1 MLPHRSATRRTRLWT
16 TGFVHRSAKAG
27 GAGGTTVRTI
37 LDMITDL
44 ATGSP
49 SCTLRWTLVD
59 RTPGPGGPGAAARVP
74 PTVAVDV
81 AVDAPPGTPLRALR
95 GVLLQQ
101 VGRPPDA
108 PLLVDGREVDG
119 AVVGRPPLLHGAVL
133 TVGGPAPPRPP
144 ARPPAPLELHVTAGP
159 DAGTRFPLAE
169 GATRAGR
176 GATTTLRIAD
186 PETSREHVEITR
198 VGHRV
203 TVRDVGSRNGTLL
216 GGRPLDTVSR
226 PWPVGAELRLG
237 GSTLMLRAAPA
248 GVADGVPAA
257 TQPDSAGRL
266 LVNPTPRLREPLP
279 TARVVVPAEPAEATA
294 TRPSWIPA
302 LLPLLVSVPLA
313 WWLRQPS
320 ILAFAALAPLM
331 AAGQY
336 LADRRARRTD
346 RAVALARHAE
356 EIAQVT
362 VQLRDT
368 LALQAQRLREDQP
381 DLATVSTVSS
391 APLTRLWERRR
402 ADEDVLVLRLGTGEA
417 PAAVLVSGGD
427 PPVPPVL
434 HEVPVAVDLRRARV
448 TGVAGPRRAALG
460 LVRALVGQ
468 AATWHSPHDLRIVV
482 RTAST
487 DAAPDWAWTAWLPH
501 ADSTLPPAPTAGQ
514 RPPPADDVPDDGGR
528 PRTLLVLDGADR
540 LRRDPQ
546 VAAVLADG
554 AARGV
559 YALCLADVPARLPA
573 ECGATVEL
581 DGDTARLAL
590 RDRPSRRLRPDLAA
604 PGWAERLARDLARL
618 QDATP
623 AGGDATLPAQVRLV
637 DLLAAGTLPGD
648 ALAPARVL
656 DLWRRHRVTRAPATT
671 TVAGRTAAGP
681 WWLDLRRDGPHALV
695 AGTTGAGKSELL
707 TSLVAGLAVAHP
719 PDRLA
724 LLLVDYKGG
733 TAFGRLG
740 DLPHTVG
747 VLTDLD
753 AALARRALASLQ
765 AELRRREALLRAAG
779 VPDAEA
785 HEAARPAG
793 VPALARLVI
802 VVDEFRVLAEELP
815 ELLHGLV
822 RVAAVGRSLA
832 VHLVLATQRPAGA
845 VSADI
850 RANVNL
856 RLALRVRDRGDSED
870 VIEVPDAASLPADR
884 PGRGL
889 FRVGGGDPVAFQ
901 AARVTGHTPR
911 RATATVRTERPD
923 PRLPTRWLAEGFA
936 TGRHVAPPAAGPA
949 PSSRAPTG
957 QDDLSRLVESC
968 LEAAR
973 QDDLDPVRPPWLPP
987 LPSVLRLPSEPSTNG
1002 PDADGLGALSQGA
1015 LGPGA
1020 AKGALVAGL
1029 VDLPAEQRRAP
1040 LAWIPTEGHLAIVGA
1055 PGSGRTT
1062 ALRTLAG
1069 AALGTGAWHVHVLD
1083 GGGELAE
1090 LEPWPGM
1097 GTVTPVT
1104 DADRVERLIA
1114 HLASGPRPRGGMPAL
1129 LLLDGWEQ
1137 ALDAWYPIAHGRPVD
1152 DLLRLVRDGARH
1164 RVHLAVAGGRAVL
1177 SGPLAGLLTQ
1187 RWLLRAADPADLML
1201 WGVPASALPGA
1212 MPAGRLLRIVPG
1224 GAEEA
1229 QIALADRPHA
1239 PPPTAPSTPP
1249 STPPLRLRPLPDELG
1264 TAELLGAV
1272 DAVPGRLTAM
1282 LARGMLPLGLGGD
1295 QAAPDGPH
1303 VRAGCLVVGPPGSGR
1318 STALAVA
1325 GRVLRA
1331 AGRPVVAVARPG
1343 SPVAA
1348 LRDEGAHLLA
1358 PDNVGL
1364 AVLPLL
1370 DGTPDAVLLLD
1381 EPLRPEDVLLDEQL
1395 GERLD
1400 ERLDERRTEDQ
1411 GKDRLEGLDDDG
1423 DRGRGGG
1430 VPGRWPSGPGPHLI
1444 VAAQPGQA
1452 AVAVRGVLARLREGR
1467 CGLLLHPVGPGDG
1480 DALGVQLPARSGGP
1494 PGRAVLVSRG
1504 RVSALQIADPARDIE
1519 ADVPRW
1525 SCRQP

>member
-1 MLPHRSATRRTRLWT
+1 
-16 TGFVHRSAKAG
+16 
-27 GAGGTTVRTI
+27 
-37 LDMITDL
+37 MITDA

-49 SCTLRWTLVD
+49 SCSPSCSLRWTLVD
-59 RTPGPGGPGAAARVP
+59 PPGRGAPLATGGAARV
-74 PTVAVDV
+74 TSGAAVDV
-81 AVDAPPGTPLRALR
+81 AVDAPPDTPLRALR
-95 GVLLQQ
+95 GNLLRQ

-108 PLLVDGREVDG
+108 PLLVDGQDVDG
-119 AVVGRPPLLHGAVL
+119 ALVGRPPLLHGAVL
-133 TVGGPAPPRPP
+133 TVGGPGDARPSARGGPAPPRPP
-144 ARPPAPLELHVTAGP
+144 ARPSAPLELHVTAGP

-169 GATRAGR
+169 GATGAGR
-176 GATTTLRIAD
+176 GAATTLRIAD

-237 GSTLMLRAAPA
+237 GSALVLRATPD
-248 GVADGVPAA
+248 GVADGVTAA
-257 TQPDSAGRL
+257 TQPDGAGRL

-279 TARVVVPAEPAEATA
+279 TTRVVVPAEPAEPAS

-302 LLPLLVSVPLA
+302 LLPLLISVPLA

-331 AAGQY
+331 AAGQH
-336 LADRRARRTD
+336 LADRRARRSD
-346 RAVALARHAE
+346 RAAALARHAE
-356 EIAQVT
+356 EVAQVT
-362 VQLRDT
+362 AQLRDA
-368 LALQAQRLREDQP
+368 LAQQAGRLREDHP
-381 DLATVSTVSS
+381 DLATVSAVGST
-391 APLTRLWERRR
+391 PLTRLWERRR
-402 ADEDVLVLRLGTGEA
+402 ADGDVLVLRLGTGEA
-417 PAAVLVSGGD
+417 PAAVLVSGGE

-434 HEVPVAVDLRRARV
+434 REVPVTVDLRRARV
-448 TGVAGPRRAALG
+448 TGLAGPRRAVLG
-460 LVRALVGQ
+460 LARALVGQ

-482 RTAST
+482 RTASP

-501 ADSTLPPAPTAGQ
+501 ADSTLPPAPADQRPVPGH
-514 RPPPADDVPDDGGR
+514 RPPPGPGDDVPDDGGR

-590 RDRPSRRLRPDLAA
+590 RDRPGCLLRPDLAA

-623 AGGDATLPAQVRLV
+623 VGGDATLPVQVRLV
-637 DLLAAGTLPGD
+637 DLLAADGLHGD
-648 ALAPARVL
+648 PLAAHRVL
-656 DLWRRHRVTRAPATT
+656 DTWRRNRAAHAPATT
-671 TVAGRTAAGP
+671 TVVGRTAAGP
-681 WWLDLRRDGPHALV
+681 WQLDLRRDGPHALV

-707 TSLVAGLAVAHP
+707 VSLVAGLAVAHP

-765 AELRRREALLRAAG
+765 AELRRREALLRTAG
-779 VPDAEA
+779 VADAEA
-785 HEAARPAG
+785 HEASRPPDA
-793 VPALARLVI
+793 PPLARLVI

-856 RLALRVRDRGDSED
+856 RVALRVRDRGDSDD
-870 VIEVPDAASLPADR
+870 VIEAPDAASLPADR

-889 FRVGGGDPVAFQ
+889 FRVGGGDPVVFQ
-901 AARVTGHTPR
+901 AARVTGHAPR
-911 RATATVRTERPD
+911 RATASVRTERPD
-923 PRLPTRWLAEGFA
+923 PAVPTRWLTGEPGA
-936 TGRHVAPPAAGPA
+936 GRHAAPSPAGPV
-949 PSSRAPTG
+949 PSARAAVQ

-968 LEAAR
+968 REAAR
-973 QDDLDPVRPPWLPP
+973 QDGLAPARPPWLPP
-987 LPSVLRLPSEPSTNG
+987 LPAVLRLPPTRPGSPGSSG
-1002 PDADGLGALSQGA
+1002 APGSPDSNSV
-1015 LGPGA
+1015 
-1020 AKGALVAGL
+1020 AKGAVIAGL

-1040 LAWIPTEGHLAIVGA
+1040 LAWVPPEGHLAVVGA

-1069 AALGTGAWHVHVLD
+1069 AALGAGAWHVHVLD
-1083 GGGELAE
+1083 GGGGLAE
-1090 LEPWPGM
+1090 LETWPGI

-1104 DADRVERLIA
+1104 DVERVERLIA
-1114 HLASGPRPRGGMPAL
+1114 HLASGPRIRGGTPAL

-1137 ALDAWYPIAHGRPVD
+1137 AIDAWYPVAHGRPVD
-1152 DLLRLVRDGARH
+1152 DLLRLVRDGARR
-1164 RVHLAVAGGRAVL
+1164 RVHLAVTGGRAVL

-1187 RWLLRAADPADLML
+1187 RWLLRAADPADLVL
-1201 WGVPASALPGA
+1201 WGVPASLLPGT
-1212 MPAGRLLRIVPG
+1212 MPAGRLMRIVPG

-1229 QIALADRPHA
+1229 QLALADRPLTA
-1239 PPPTAPSTPP
+1239 PPVAPPI
-1249 STPPLRLRPLPDELG
+1249 PPLRLRPLPDELG
-1264 TAELLGAV
+1264 TVELLAAV
-1272 DAVPGRLTAM
+1272 DTEPGGLTAM
-1282 LARGMLPLGLGGD
+1282 LARGVLPLGFGGD
-1295 QAAPDGPH
+1295 QAAPDGPPA
-1303 VRAGCLVVGPPGSGR
+1303 RAGCLVAGPPGSGR
-1318 STALAVA
+1318 STALATA

-1331 AGRPVVAVARPG
+1331 AGRPVVAVARKG

-1348 LRDEGAHLLA
+1348 LRGDGAHVIA
-1358 PDNVGL
+1358 PDDAGPGL
-1364 AVLPLL
+1364 LPLL
-1370 DGTPDAVLLLD
+1370 DASPDAVLLLD
-1381 EPLRPEDVLLDEQL
+1381 EPPRPEDVLLDEHL

-1400 ERLDERRTEDQ
+1400 RH
-1411 GKDRLEGLDDDG
+1411 
-1423 DRGRGGG
+1423 RGRQRDHEQDQQRDGEHGEDRHG
-1430 VPGRWPSGPGPHLI
+1430 TIPAHWPSGPGPHLI

-1467 CGLLLHPVGPGDG
+1467 CGLLLYPVAPGDG
-1480 DALGVQLPARSGGP
+1480 DALGVQLAARTGGP
-1494 PGRAVLVSRG
+1494 PGRAVLVSPSRTG
-1504 RVSALQIADPARDIE
+1504 TVQIAAPSAIPDDACPDDGDR
-1519 ADVPRW
+1519 
-1525 SCRQP
+1525 